1 MDVSNITLS
10 TTKDYFF
17 TSIGIFGT
25 FLKINGVNLDQ
36 KPSSKCENL
45 LIKLCS
51 WFWILVSIQNYA
63 YLLILRSVFAAMT
76 CLIASNENSSGSQLM
91 SEMIFVIRQ
100 LGVPFFKFTTHLML
114 YITIKST
121 MRSFWDALKPVNRL
135 LSRQEFSSIRKG
147 SIFALI
153 WIVIVV
159 GLLLNTP
166 SCYWIVV

>member
-36 KPSSKCENL
+36 KPSS
-45 LIKLCS
+45 
-51 WFWILVSIQNYA
+51 SIQNYA

-91 SEMIFVIRQ
+91 SEMIIVIRQ

-121 MRSFWDALKPVNRL
+121 MTSFWDALKPVNRL
-135 LSRQEFSSIRKG
+135 LGRQEFSSIRKG

-159 GLLLNTP
+159 GLLLNSTP
-166 SCYWIVV
+166 YCYWIVV